1 MLKTLFVM
9 WYSLV
14 LMEAEQQP
22 IRLGFLEREIV
33 HCNYASIN
41 VKNLVNFYIRS
52 QCASLLALTMLGVCW
67 IMLCFSPISLPYGE
81 REGQKF
87 WMPFGQ
93 VISNYHRSISDI
105 IIQPIVSSG
114 FKTGNFFLAIANSL
128 RIFTCLTAVFL
139 THHEMAPFCLS
150 GLEKCLQRPPIRLL
164 FNSQKISPL
173 ND

>member
-1 MLKTLFVM
+1 MPQLMSKIWGIFIYVLNVPVYWHLLCWGYVESCFVFPL
-9 WYSLV
+9 Y
-14 LMEAEQQP
+14 
-22 IRLGFLEREIV
+22 
-33 HCNYASIN
+33 
-41 VKNLVNFYIRS
+41 
-52 QCASLLALTMLGVCW
+52 
-67 IMLCFSPISLPYGE
+67 PYPME

-105 IIQPIVSSG
+105 IIQAIL
-114 FKTGNFFLAIANSL
+114 TGNFFLAIANSL

-150 GLEKCLQRPPIRLL
+150 GLGKYLQRPPIRLL

>member
-1 MLKTLFVM
+1 MCQFIGTYYVGGMLNHALFFPL
-9 WYSLV
+9 Y
-14 LMEAEQQP
+14 
-22 IRLGFLEREIV
+22 
-33 HCNYASIN
+33 
-41 VKNLVNFYIRS
+41 
-52 QCASLLALTMLGVCW
+52 
-67 IMLCFSPISLPYGE
+67 PYPME

-105 IIQPIVSSG
+105 IIQPIVLGSG
-114 FKTGNFFLAIANSL
+114 FKTGNFFLAMANSL

-150 GLEKCLQRPPIRLL
+150 GLGKYLQRPPIRLL
-164 FNSQKISPL
+164 FNSKKISPL